1 MYLGGPHELG
11 QNFLTD
17 PKAISSIKR
26 LIADTSG
33 PILEIGAGN
42 GALTQPLARLG
53 RPVTALEV
61 DPARAR
67 RLSARVPANV
77 TIQCAD
83 VLHYRLPR
91 TPLVIVGN
99 IPFHLTTSI
108 IRKLLAEQHWHT
120 AVLLVQWEVARRR
133 AAVGGAS
140 MLTAAWWPWYDFEL
154 HGRIPARAFCPAPS
168 VDGGLLV
175 MRRRET
181 PLVPDRDRG
190 AYHAFVK
197 QIFTGSGRGLADIL
211 NRTGRVGHADL
222 SSWLRDTGQRSTALP
237 KDVGA
242 EQWATLWAIAAPRQ
256 PRTRPRSRP
265 GRGSPART
273 MPPRGHRA

>member
-1 MYLGGPHELG
+1 MHHGGPHELG

-17 PKAISSIKR
+17 PAAISTIER

-42 GALTQPLARLG
+42 GALTRPLARLG

-61 DPARAR
+61 DPAHAR
-67 RLSARVPANV
+67 RLSARVPTNV
-77 TIQCAD
+77 AIQCAD
-83 VLHYRLPR
+83 ILHYRLPHS
-91 TPLVIVGN
+91 PHVIVGN
-99 IPFHLTTSI
+99 IPFHLTTPI
-108 IRKLLAEQHWHT
+108 IRKLLVEQHWHT

-140 MLTAAWWPWYDFEL
+140 MLTASWWPWYGFEL
-154 HGRIPARAFCPAPS
+154 HGRIPARAFSPAPS

-175 MRRRET
+175 MRRREK

-197 QIFTGSGRGLADIL
+197 QIFTGPGRGLADIVD
-211 NRTGRVGHADL
+211 RTGRVGRADL
-222 SSWLRDTGQRSTALP
+222 RSWLQDTGSRSTALP

-242 EQWATLWAIAAPRQ
+242 EQWATLWAIAAPRRL
-256 PRTRPRSRP
+256 RTAP
-265 GRGSPART
+265 
-273 MPPRGHRA
+273 